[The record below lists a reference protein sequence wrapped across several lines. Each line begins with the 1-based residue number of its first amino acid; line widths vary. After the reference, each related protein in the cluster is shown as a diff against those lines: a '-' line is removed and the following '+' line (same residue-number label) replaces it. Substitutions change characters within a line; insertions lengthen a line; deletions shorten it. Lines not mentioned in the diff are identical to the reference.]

1 MKLVAAGLVEL
12 VPELSFQARSTSAEL
27 RAMAVKLLGAAGR
40 PMVVTVAVFDAAESP
55 AAFEAMT

>member
-1 MKLVAAGLVEL
+1 
-12 VPELSFQARSTSAEL
+12 
-27 RAMAVKLLGAAGR
+27 MAVKLLGAAGR